1 MTLAL
6 YRKYRPKTF
15 ADFFGQVEVRI
26 VLQRAAQEN
35 RFAHAYLFY
44 GPRGTGKT
52 TAARLMAKLV
62 NCETRIN
69 DVDFRAKGEPC
80 NKCRVCNEVDA
91 GNALDV
97 IEIDAA
103 SNRGIDEIRALKDGI
118 RVAPSSY
125 AYKVFIIDEVH
136 MLTREA
142 FNALLKTLEEPPA
155 HAILILAT
163 TEYDKIP
170 PTITSRAQRFHFRR
184 LTVAQITQKL
194 QSIVAEEKL
203 TINADALE
211 LIAAMAEGSARDA
224 ESVLGQ
230 VISLGHDVTPEAIE
244 RIVGRVGYRSVAAF
258 ASLLLAKDLPAS
270 LRELNN
276 LYTAGHN
283 IIDFGKELITYL
295 RRVLALH
302 YDPELATVLAEELPH
317 DALMR
322 LQKHAETLDPLF
334 LISLLKLLLRAY
346 TEMRYSSIAIAPFE
360 VAIIEGLNVA
370 TSNKL

>member
-15 ADFFGQVEVRI
+15 ADFFGQTEVRT

-62 NCETRIN
+62 NCETRLRDTN
-69 DVDFRAKGEPC
+69 FRSTGEPC
-80 NKCRVCNEVDA
+80 NKCRACTEIDR
-91 GNALDV
+91 GQALDV

-118 RVAPSSY
+118 RVAPTSF

-155 HAILILAT
+155 HAILVLAT

-184 LTVAQITQKL
+184 LSMSQIAQKL
-194 QSIVAEEKL
+194 QSIVAAEKL
-203 TINADALE
+203 IIGADALE
-211 LIAAMAEGSARDA
+211 LIAAMAEGSVRDA
-224 ESVLGQ
+224 ESLLGQ
-230 VISLGHDVTPEAIE
+230 VVALGGAVTPETIE
-244 RIVGRVGYRSVAAF
+244 RIVGRVGYRAVSAF
-258 ASLLLAKDLPAS
+258 AALLLQQNLSAS
-270 LRELNN
+270 LHELNA
-276 LYTAGHN
+276 LYAAGHN
-283 IIDFGKELITYL
+283 IVDFAKELITYL
-295 RRVLALH
+295 RRVLAVH
-302 YDPELATVLAEELPH
+302 YDESLAHVLAEELPH
-317 DALMR
+317 DELER
-322 LQKHAETLDPLF
+322 LRAHAASLDPLR
-334 LISLLKLLLRAY
+334 LIALLKLLLRAY
-346 TEMRYSSIAIAPFE
+346 TEMRYSPIAIAPLE
-360 VAIIEGLNVA
+360 VAIIEGLG
-370 TSNKL
+370 